1 MDGLLDRAVRLLSA
15 FDDDGAPLTPTE
27 LAARAGLATST
38 AHRIATDLERLGLL
52 ARTSSGGYVPGT
64 TLWALGERAPVA
76 TRLREAALPHL
87 RRLHE
92 LTGAES
98 HVSVLD
104 PAAEGAARLRCVVRV
119 RGAEVDDAGADP
131 DPPSGRSSGADSDA
145 ALSAVAVALGLTGP
159 VGARSTE
166 LTLVRADDGTL
177 ALAAPVPEVQGL
189 PAAAVG
195 LVVGPGDDSDAA
207 ARRAGPLVVAAS
219 VAVARAVSVED
230 TVTGARLVVS
240 GGGPTG

>member
-27 LAARAGLATST
+27 LAGRAGLATST

-52 ARTSSGGYVPGT
+52 ARTTSGGYVPGT

-92 LTGAES
+92 LTGAQA
-98 HVSVLD
+98 HVTVLD

-119 RGAEVDDAGADP
+119 RGPEALEGGGAAREP
-131 DPPSGRSSGADSDA
+131 GADSDA

-166 LTLVRADDGTL
+166 LALVRADDGTL
-177 ALAAPVPEVQGL
+177 GLAAPLPEVEGL
-189 PAAAVG
+189 PASAVG
-195 LVVGPGDDSDAA
+195 LVVGPGADADAA

-219 VAVARAVSVED
+219 VAVARDANAD
-230 TVTGARLVVS
+230 DDGAGGARLVVS
-240 GGGPTG
+240 AGGPTG

>member
-38 AHRIATDLERLGLL
+38 AHRIAADLERLGLL
-52 ARTSSGGYVPGT
+52 ARTATGGYVPGT

-92 LTGAES
+92 LTGAET
-98 HVSVLD
+98 HVTVLD

-119 RGAEVDDAGADP
+119 RGAEP
-131 DPPSGRSSGADSDA
+131 DEAQPGHEGADSDA

-177 ALAAPVPEVQGL
+177 ALAAPVPEVDGL

-195 LVVGPGDDSDAA
+195 LVVGPGDDADAA

-219 VAVARAVSVED
+219 VAVARDVSAEDGAV
-230 TVTGARLVVS
+230 GARLVVS

>member
-1 MDGLLDRAVRLLSA
+1 MDGLLDRTVRLLSA

-52 ARTSSGGYVPGT
+52 ARTASGGYVPGT

-92 LTGAES
+92 LTGAET
-98 HVSVLD
+98 HVTVLD

-119 RGAEVDDAGADP
+119 RGAEPDAAQP
-131 DPPSGRSSGADSDA
+131 EHEGADSDA

-177 ALAAPVPEVQGL
+177 ALAAPVPEVDGL

-195 LVVGPGDDSDAA
+195 LVVGPGDDADAA

-219 VAVARAVSVED
+219 VAVARDVSAEDGAV
-230 TVTGARLVVS
+230 GARLVVS

>member
-1 MDGLLDRAVRLLSA
+1 MDGLLDRAVHLLSA

-52 ARTSSGGYVPGT
+52 ARTASGGYVPGT

-92 LTGAES
+92 LTGAQA
-98 HVSVLD
+98 HVTVLD
-104 PAAEGAARLRCVVRV
+104 PAAEGASRLRCVVRV
-119 RGAEVDDAGADP
+119 RGGDPADATGAEREPAVG
-131 DPPSGRSSGADSDA
+131 SDA

-159 VGARSTE
+159 AGARATE
-166 LTLVRADDGTL
+166 LALVRADDGTL
-177 ALAAPVPEVQGL
+177 GLAAPVPEVDGL

-195 LVVGPGDDSDAA
+195 LVVGPADDADAT

-219 VAVARAVSVED
+219 VAVARDLSAD
-230 TVTGARLVVS
+230 DGAGGAQLVVS
-240 GGGPTG
+240 AGGPTG

>member
-1 MDGLLDRAVRLLSA
+1 MDGLLDRAVRLLSV
-15 FDDDGAPLTPTE
+15 FDDDGAALTPTE

-64 TLWALGERAPVA
+64 TLWSLGERAPVA

-92 LTGAES
+92 LTGAET
-98 HVSVLD
+98 HVTVLD

-119 RGAEVDDAGADP
+119 RSAEPGDEAGHEPEPGAGP
-131 DPPSGRSSGADSDA
+131 DA

-159 VGARSTE
+159 AGARSTE

-177 ALAAPVPEVQGL
+177 ALAAPVPDVDGL

-195 LVVGPGDDSDAA
+195 LVVGPADDADAA

-219 VAVARAVSVED
+219 VAVARDVSTEEGAA
-230 TVTGARLVVS
+230 GARLVVS

>member
-27 LAARAGLATST
+27 LAGRAGLATST

-92 LTGAES
+92 LTGAET
-98 HVSVLD
+98 HVTVLD
-104 PAAEGAARLRCVVRV
+104 PAAEGSARLRCVVRV
-119 RGAEVDDAGADP
+119 RGVEPDDGQP
-131 DPPSGRSSGADSDA
+131 EHEGADSDA

-166 LTLVRADDGTL
+166 LTLVRAEDGTL
-177 ALAAPVPEVQGL
+177 ALAAPVPEVDGL
-189 PAAAVG
+189 PSAAVG
-195 LVVGPGDDSDAA
+195 LVVGPGDDADAA

-219 VAVARAVSVED
+219 VAVARDVSAED
-230 TVTGARLVVS
+230 GAAGARLVVS